1 MDTRISIAR
10 MCNLIIA
17 LFALFLIPSS
27 RLRAADA
34 PPKSPELNVLERFV
48 GDWTTEGTVTVLNA
62 QPQDLKTTGTA
73 TRKWI
78 LDGRLIEESGAS
90 SDGTKAKVLFTY
102 DVAKKVYRNW
112 YFSSVGDCFDTS
124 GQWNEATQTFSFR
137 TDLGNGFT
145 QTSTIHFT
153 DADHHEW
160 SSKVTDAAGKVYF
173 EGGGKLKR
181 KK

>member
-1 MDTRISIAR
+1 MNSRISLMQTCFFIAAISAI
-10 MCNLIIA
+10 LS
-17 LFALFLIPSS
+17 IPTN
-27 RLRAADA
+27 LRAADA

-48 GDWTTEGTVTVLNA
+48 GDWTTEMTVTVLNA
-62 QPQDLKTTGTA
+62 QNQDLKSTGTV

-78 LDGRLIEESGAS
+78 LDGHFIEESGAS
-90 SDGTKAKVLFTY
+90 SDGSTAKVLFTY

-124 GQWNEATQTFSFR
+124 GQWNEATQSFSFR
-137 TDLGNGFT
+137 TDLGNGVT
-145 QTSTIHFT
+145 QTATIHFT
-153 DADHHEW
+153 DADNHEW
-160 SSKVTDAAGKVYF
+160 SSKVSDAAGKVYF